1 MLSQQKNSIKEYVD
15 LITKYS
21 YKQQELNNQLNNNY
35 EKQKSNKEDISVHNE
50 LREFLSKVSAEYR
63 VGICNIF
70 NNLLTEALTKIFEKN
85 IKFQIQLENYRNQP
99 AINVLITEDG
109 NVLDPQKSCG
119 GGMNDII
126 SLVFKVI
133 FVYLA
138 KGQQTIVLDES
149 LKFLSKEY
157 LEQASAFLRQMCD
170 KLDMQIILVSHKENL
185 QFSADKVITIDKQ
198 RGKSLILS

>member
-1 MLSQQKNSIKEYVD
+1 MVGRNNKNDILTLEQHKGSVKDYVE
-15 LITKYS
+15 LISKYK
-21 YKQQELNNQLNNNY
+21 YKQQEINKLLDNNY
-35 EKQKSNKEDISVHNE
+35 EKQNKNKEDITIHNE

-126 SLVFKVI
+126 SLVFKVV

-149 LKFLSKEY
+149 LKFLSK
-157 LEQASAFLRQMCD
+157 
-170 KLDMQIILVSHKENL
+170 
-185 QFSADKVITIDKQ
+185 
-198 RGKSLILS
+198 

>member
-1 MLSQQKNSIKEYVD
+1 M
-15 LITKYS
+15 
-21 YKQQELNNQLNNNY
+21 
-35 EKQKSNKEDISVHNE
+35 
-50 LREFLSKVSAEYR
+50 SAEYR

-138 KGQQTIVLDES
+138 KGLQTIVLDES

>member
-1 MLSQQKNSIKEYVD
+1 
-15 LITKYS
+15 
-21 YKQQELNNQLNNNY
+21 
-35 EKQKSNKEDISVHNE
+35 
-50 LREFLSKVSAEYR
+50 
-63 VGICNIF
+63 
-70 NNLLTEALTKIFEKN
+70 
-85 IKFQIQLENYRNQP
+85 
-99 AINVLITEDG
+99 
-109 NVLDPQKSCG
+109 
-119 GGMNDII
+119 MNDII
-126 SLVFKVI
+126 SLVFKVV

-198 RGKSLILS
+198 RGKSLVV